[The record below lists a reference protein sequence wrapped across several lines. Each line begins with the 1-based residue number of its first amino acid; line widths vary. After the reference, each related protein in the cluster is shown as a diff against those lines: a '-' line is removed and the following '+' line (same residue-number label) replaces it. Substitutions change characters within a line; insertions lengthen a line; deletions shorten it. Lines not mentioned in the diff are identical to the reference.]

1 MVEAEKYH
9 NAETIALLCV
19 DDLSDHE
26 ADRISPLTP
35 LFGQPLI
42 HHLIKGLEKVGI
54 SRFCIGIDNVPGA
67 LLHYRDE
74 AAAKGMDIE
83 FVRDLSAIA
92 QHYGKGAR
100 ILVLKTD
107 IVLNSDLLNDAL
119 NHSGASIMTVEERP
133 ENAHFERIDLNN
145 RWSGLAVL
153 ETRTLDALPSL
164 PADWDMASALLRQ
177 AIQDGVALVPLKQS
191 ELQSGNIRKLIDA
204 TDVAAISGSLHGTNG
219 GHGHSFEE
227 MLLTV
232 PTVWLLPHIW
242 SINWG
247 RALVE
252 WMFPFFASA
261 TLLLS
266 ATGFASLASA
276 CALFAVVAAALRRA
290 ARAAE
295 YRPRKP
301 DIIDIISWSA
311 LAVSIFALLKFA
323 QPSLFDAAF
332 LAIAVTALSV
342 HGGCNQR
349 TGEFAFLTPL
359 TIALALLIASL
370 MHAVDFVAKLL
381 ILFELCNQLRLTL
394 LASKSQK
401 STD

>member
-1 MVEAEKYH
+1 MVEANKYH
-9 NAETIALLCV
+9 DAETIALLCV
-19 DDLSDHE
+19 DDLSDHD
-26 ADRISPLTP
+26 AGRISPLTP

-54 SRFCIGIDNVPGA
+54 SKFCIGIDNVPGA

-83 FVRDLSAIA
+83 FVRDLSAIS
-92 QHYGKGAR
+92 QHFGKDTR
-100 ILVLKTD
+100 ILVLKTN

-119 NHSGASIMTVEERP
+119 NRAGAAIMTVEEQP

-191 ELQSGNIRKLIDA
+191 VLQSGNIRKLVDA
-204 TDVAAISGSLHGTNG
+204 TDVAAISDSLHVTNG
-219 GHGHSFEE
+219 GHGRSLEE

-232 PTVWLLPHIW
+232 PTGWLLPHIW

-252 WMFPFFASA
+252 WMFPFLASA

-276 CALFAVVAAALRRA
+276 CALFAVMAAVVRKAV
-290 ARAAE
+290 RAAE

-301 DIIDIISWSA
+301 DIVDILSWSA
-311 LAVSIFALLKFA
+311 LAISIFALLKFA

-342 HGGCNQR
+342 LGRFNHR
-349 TGEFAFLTPL
+349 TGQFAFLTPL
-359 TIALALLIASL
+359 TIAMALLIGSL
-370 MHAVDFVAKLL
+370 MHAADFVAKIL
-381 ILFELCNQLRLTL
+381 ILFELCNQLRLSL
-394 LASKSQK
+394 PASKRQK
-401 STD
+401 SAD